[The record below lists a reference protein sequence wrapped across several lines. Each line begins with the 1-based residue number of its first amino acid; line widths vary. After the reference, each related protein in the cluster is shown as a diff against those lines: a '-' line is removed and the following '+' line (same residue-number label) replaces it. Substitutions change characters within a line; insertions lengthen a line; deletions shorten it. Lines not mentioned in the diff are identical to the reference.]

1 MTHDYDVIIVGGGL
15 VGASLACALADTP
28 LRVAVVEAVP
38 YTTAAQPSF
47 DDRSVAL
54 AFASRLILTALN
66 VWPRIA
72 RDDLSPIKAI
82 HISDRGRPGSTHLSA
97 HDAGTE
103 ALGYVV
109 PARVLGAALIAQMQT
124 AHNVELLAPARLSAL
139 RIELDAAVATIAERT
154 NAQATDAQG
163 EAVRSLRARLIV
175 AADGARSVVRGLL
188 GIEAHTRDYGQVA
201 IVSNAVPGRAHNG
214 VAYERFT
221 PSGPL
226 AVLPHTQGRCAIV
239 WSVAPARAQELLALD
254 DAGFLVALQTEF
266 GARLGRFSAL
276 GARQSYPL
284 SLTQVAQTVH
294 ARVALIG
301 NAAHTLHPVAGQGF
315 NLGLRDVVTLAELVR
330 DSFTAGG
337 DIGDSA
343 VLARYRAWRA
353 RDTRAMTAFT
363 DGLVRL
369 FSNDRLP
376 LVATRNAALLAID
389 LLPPA
394 KRALLRRTM
403 GLAGELPRAL
413 RGLPL

>member
-1 MTHDYDVIIVGGGL
+1 MAHHYDVIVVGGGL
-15 VGASLACALADTP
+15 VGASLACALADTR
-28 LRVAVVEAVP
+28 LRIAVVEAVP
-38 YTTAAQPSF
+38 YAATAQPSF

-54 AFASRLILTALN
+54 AFASRLILTALG

-72 RDDLSPIKAI
+72 HDELSPINAI
-82 HISDRGRPGSTHLSA
+82 HISDRGRPGSTHLRA
-97 HDAGTE
+97 RDAGTD

-109 PARVLGAALIAQMQT
+109 PARALGAALVAQMQS
-124 AHNVELLAPARLSAL
+124 ACNIEVLAPARLTAL
-139 RIELDAAVATIAERT
+139 RIERDAAVATIAQGAGERP
-154 NAQATDAQG
+154 
-163 EAVRSLRARLIV
+163 LRARLVI
-175 AADGARSVVRGLL
+175 AADGARSQVRTLL
-188 GIEAHTRDYGQVA
+188 GIEARTHDYGQVA
-201 IVSNAVPGRAHNG
+201 IVSNAVPGLPHNG

-221 PSGPL
+221 ASGPL

-239 WSVAPARAQELLALD
+239 WSVAPARAQTLLALD
-254 DAGFLVALQTEF
+254 DAGFLTALQAEF
-266 GARLGRFSAL
+266 GARLGRFGAL
-276 GARQSYPL
+276 GARHSYPL

-315 NLGLRDVVTLAELVR
+315 NLGLRDVITLAELVR
-330 DSFTAGG
+330 DALAADA
-337 DIGDSA
+337 DIGA
-343 VLARYRAWRA
+343 TELLARYRAWRA

>member
-1 MTHDYDVIIVGGGL
+1 MAHDYDVIVVGGGL

-28 LRVAVVEAVP
+28 LRIGVVEAVP
-38 YTTAAQPSF
+38 YAAAAQPSF

-54 AFASRLILTALN
+54 AFASRLILTALG

-72 RDDLSPIKAI
+72 YDDLSPIKAI

-97 HDAGTE
+97 RDAGTE

-109 PARVLGAALIAQMQT
+109 PARVLGAALVAQMQT
-124 AHNVELLAPARLSAL
+124 AGNVELLAPARLTAL
-139 RIELDAAVATIAERT
+139 RIELDAAVATISQGDSART
-154 NAQATDAQG
+154 
-163 EAVRSLRARLIV
+163 LRARLIV
-175 AADGARSVVRGLL
+175 AADGARSQVRALL
-188 GIEAHTRDYGQVA
+188 GIEARTRDYGQVA
-201 IVSNAVPGRAHNG
+201 IVSNAVPGLPHNG

-239 WSVAPARAQELLALD
+239 WSVAPARAQALLALD
-254 DAGFLVALQTEF
+254 DAAFLAALQTEF

-315 NLGLRDVVTLAELVR
+315 NLGLRDVITLAELVR
-330 DSFTAGG
+330 DALAAGSDVG
-337 DIGDSA
+337 DADL
-343 VLARYRAWRA
+343 LARYRAWRA

-389 LLPPA
+389 LVPPA

>member
-1 MTHDYDVIIVGGGL
+1 MTHNYDVIVVGGGL
-15 VGASLACALADTP
+15 VGASLACALADTQ
-28 LRVAVVEAVP
+28 LRIAVIEAVP
-38 YTTAAQPSF
+38 YAAPAQPSF

-54 AFASRLILTALN
+54 AYASRLILAALQ

-72 RDDLSPIKAI
+72 ADDLSPINAI
-82 HISDRGRPGSTHLSA
+82 YISDRGRPGSTHLYA
-97 HDAGTE
+97 HDADTE

-109 PARVLGAALIAQMQT
+109 PARVLGAALIAQMRT
-124 AHNVELLAPARLSAL
+124 ARNVEVLSPAKLAGL
-139 RIELDAAVATIAERT
+139 RIEIDAAVATVANGASQREI
-154 NAQATDAQG
+154 
-163 EAVRSLRARLIV
+163 RARLVV
-175 AADGARSVVRGLL
+175 AADGARSQVRTLL
-188 GIEAHTRDYGQVA
+188 GIEAKTLDYDQVA
-201 IVSNAVPGRAHNG
+201 LVTNALPTLPHKGIAF
-214 VAYERFT
+214 ERFT
-221 PSGPL
+221 PNGPL

-239 WSVAPARAQELLALD
+239 WSVSPARAQALLALD
-254 DAGFLVALQTEF
+254 DAAFMQALQTEF
-266 GARLGRFSAL
+266 GPRLGQFTAL

-315 NLGLRDVVTLAELVR
+315 NLGLRDVATLAELVR
-330 DSFTAGG
+330 DAAQSGS
-337 DIGDSA
+337 DIGGAD

-403 GLAGELPRAL
+403 GLAGELPRVL

>member
-1 MTHDYDVIIVGGGL
+1 MAHDYDVIIVGGGL
-15 VGASLACALADTP
+15 VGASFACALADTP
-28 LRVAVVEAVP
+28 LRIAVIEAVP
-38 YTTAAQPSF
+38 YTAPAQPSF

-54 AFASRLILTALN
+54 AYASRIILTALR

-72 RDDLSPIKAI
+72 PDDLSPINAI
-82 HISDRGRPGSTHLSA
+82 HISDRGRPGSTHLHA
-97 HDAGTE
+97 RDADTE

-109 PARVLGAALIAQMQT
+109 PARVLGAALIAQMRT
-124 AHNVELLAPARLSAL
+124 ARNVETLSPANLTAL
-139 RIELDAAVATIAERT
+139 RVEIDAAVATIASGTGTREI
-154 NAQATDAQG
+154 
-163 EAVRSLRARLIV
+163 RARLVI
-175 AADGARSVVRGLL
+175 AADGARSQVRSLL
-188 GIEAHTRDYGQVA
+188 GIEAKTLDYGQTA
-201 IVSNAVPGRAHNG
+201 IVTNALPGLPHKG
-214 VAYERFT
+214 VAFERFT

-239 WSVAPARAQELLALD
+239 WSVAPTRAQALLALD
-254 DAGFLVALQTEF
+254 DAAFLQALQTEF
-266 GARLGRFSAL
+266 GSRLGRFSTL

-330 DSFTAGG
+330 DAALNGI
-337 DIGDSA
+337 DIGHADLL
-343 VLARYRAWRA
+343 VRYRAWRA

-376 LVATRNAALLAID
+376 LVAARNAALLAID
-389 LLPPA
+389 LVPPA

-403 GLAGELPRAL
+403 GLAGDLPRVL

>member
-1 MTHDYDVIIVGGGL
+1 MAHDYDVIVVGGGL

-28 LRVAVVEAVP
+28 LRIAVVEAVP
-38 YTTAAQPSF
+38 YAAAAQPSF

-54 AFASRLILTALN
+54 AFASRLILTALG
-66 VWPRIA
+66 VWPRIPA
-72 RDDLSPIKAI
+72 GELSPIKAI
-82 HISDRGRPGSTHLSA
+82 HISDRGRPGSTHLDTR
-97 HDAGTE
+97 DAGTE

-109 PARVLGAALIAQMQT
+109 PARALGAALIAQMQT
-124 AHNVELLAPARLSAL
+124 ARNIEVLAPARLTAL
-139 RIELDAAVATIAERT
+139 RIEVDTAVATV
-154 NAQATDAQG
+154 AQND
-163 EAVRSLRARLIV
+163 EAHTLRARLIV
-175 AADGARSVVRGLL
+175 AADGARSQVRNLL
-188 GIEAHTRDYGQVA
+188 GIEARTRDYDQIA
-201 IVSNAVPGRAHNG
+201 IVSNAIPGLPHKG

-221 PSGPL
+221 ASGPL

-239 WSVAPARAQELLALD
+239 WSVTPARAQALLALD
-254 DAGFLVALQTEF
+254 DAAFLSALQAEF

-315 NLGLRDVVTLAELVR
+315 NLGLRDVATLAELVR
-330 DSFTAGG
+330 DAVGAGS
-337 DIGDSA
+337 DIGHTDL
-343 VLARYRAWRA
+343 LARYRAWRA

-389 LLPPA
+389 LIPPA

-403 GLAGELPRAL
+403 GLAGELPRTL